1 MRLFIAI
8 NCKPQQIE
16 PFGETVASIELM
28 KSERING
35 KLTYTSI
42 YELRGRLP

>member
-1 MRLFIAI
+1 VTDAV
-8 NCKPQQIE
+8 PWQIE
-16 PFGETVASIELM
+16 PFGEMVYKIDLM

-42 YELRGRLP
+42 YRRGEYCVTPKE